1 MQADLE
7 LKQTEVKAEKSVVEE
22 LLEEIKTKTDKVTT
36 ASLNAKEKKA

>member
-22 LLEEIKTKTDKVTT
+22 LLEEIKVKTEKVTV
-36 ASLNAKEKKA
+36 AS